1 MNLESKPNTWYSCML
16 TPRTEV
22 PSELPSEQKLPS
34 ETRPGFFFGQ
44 LGWLLLGL
52 ALDPSELEKH
62 ERDWK
67 AMLLSFD
74 FICFYI

>member
-1 MNLESKPNTWYSCML
+1 MNSQVNKSFLRRL
-16 TPRTEV
+16 G
-22 PSELPSEQKLPS
+22 QD
-34 ETRPGFFFGQ
+34 FFFGQ